1 MLRLLIFLVSYILFP
16 TIANTHVQHYKNL
29 QRIEF
34 DIYRNNDLV
43 GYHKVNVKKKG
54 DNIKEIITDILIEV
68 KILGIKVHTYKSYGV
83 ETYKNEELIEFKS
96 KTQDGSDNDYCNIKK
111 ISDGKYSFDGITENK
126 KYIYELTEKFYP
138 ALWWNHDS
146 LLNDNYVLG
155 QGCRNLKTKITFLN
169 KETKKIND
177 KNEVVNFYNIKGN
190 NLDINIGYTEK
201 ELKWVDMKFTLKG
214 DWEYKLKNLN

>member
-1 MLRLLIFLVSYILFP
+1 MLRLLIFFLSYILFP

-54 DNIKEIITDILIEV
+54 DNTKEIITDILIEV

-138 ALWWNHDS
+138 ALWWNHES
-146 LLNDNYVLG
+146 LLNNNYVLG
-155 QGCRNLKTKITFLN
+155 QGCRNLKTQITFLK
-169 KETKKIND
+169 KETKKINE
-177 KNEVVNFYNIKGN
+177 KNEVVNFYNIKGD

-201 ELKWVDMKFTLKG
+201 DLKWVDMKFTLKG

>member
-54 DNIKEIITDILIEV
+54 DNTKEIITDILIEV

-111 ISDGKYSFDGITENK
+111 ISDGKYSFDGMTENK

-146 LLNDNYVLG
+146 LLNNNYVLG

-177 KNEVVNFYNIKGN
+177 KNEVVNFYNIKGD
-190 NLDINIGYTEK
+190 NLDINIGYSEK
-201 ELKWVDMKFTLKG
+201 DLKWVDMKFTLKG